1 MTEHIPLVVIGF
13 KTVMLV
19 VGGLITYLAA
29 KAAQRTGIDGL
40 STLAVGFGIITF
52 GSLLAGIA
60 DQLLRVDATTAL
72 VVQNALTAVGFCLV
86 AYSLY
91 LTKDHSLST

>member
-1 MTEHIPLVVIGF
+1 MTEHIPLAVVGL
-13 KTVMLV
+13 KTVTLV

-29 KAAQRTGIDGL
+29 KAARRTRIDGL

-60 DQLLRVDATTAL
+60 DQLLLVDATTAL
-72 VVQNALTAVGFCLV
+72 IVENALTAIGFCTV

-91 LTKDHSLST
+91 RTSDQQF

>member
-52 GSLLAGIA
+52 GSLLAGVA
-60 DQLLRVDATTAL
+60 DQLLQVDATTAL

-91 LTKDHSLST
+91 LTKDHSFSA